1 MAQDLYR
8 PPDYQRPVQGVVV
21 AVTEGES
28 NPRHRV
34 AIMRRGEDII
44 VNAYLDDPAYAAV
57 GVGEDVQIAR
67 DAGGTWR
74 LQRRTEHRLSD
85 TRGTH
90 LVEAVHI
97 GEHYINLAR
106 IRAQSEDGR
115 RFASATVFTS
125 LLTAVADVTARG
137 GDFYS
142 NLSVRPG
149 ATFLGDNDNNFAT
162 STANANTTVSGGG
175 AVGNWVGGAA
185 NFGPAGSA
193 GDPVGVLVAPANGLP
208 ATLVLDVEG
217 QPGAQTVTIPVAQLM
232 RLATA
237 LQVYP
242 EGISG
247 ATAPV
252 VPPPTVAPAVTTL
265 SAGMTREPRQF
276 RRDLYQ
282 LTVAWAGGDDD
293 TVAVRRQY
301 SGVPGA
307 PIATAF
313 ERTPATRMVTL
324 TSGGGAK
331 YAVYHV
337 PSAPGNAL
345 LRAGQGANDDS
356 SWSFIVAVDQP
367 ITDLSVPAGVTV
379 PAITDGVRKLT
390 PTTALWERWD
400 YDVLSTI
407 PAPGVAP
414 RQVILANAKL
424 APGFRFGDA
433 PASE

>member
-8 PPDYQRPVQGVVV
+8 PPDYQRPVPGVVV

-34 AIMRRGEDII
+34 AIMRRGEEII

-74 LQRRTEHRLSD
+74 LLRRTERSLSD
-85 TRGTH
+85 SRERHT
-90 LVEAVHI
+90 VEA
-97 GEHYINLAR
+97 GYWRGAR
-106 IRAQSEDGR
+106 VDFVRLQAQSEDGR
-115 RFASATVFTS
+115 KAANVTVISGRPTGV
-125 LLTAVADVTARG
+125 LAVAQD
-137 GDFYS
+137 GDFSSRFYV
-142 NLSVRPG
+142 LS
-149 ATFLGDNDNNFAT
+149 TTSFLGHTD
-162 STANANTTVSGGG
+162 ANVAISGSDAAVSGGG

-185 NFGPAGSA
+185 NFGPSGSV

-247 ATAPV
+247 ATEPV

-265 SAGMTREPRQF
+265 SAGMTREPRRF

-282 LTVAWAGGDDD
+282 LTVAWEGGDDD

-324 TSGGGAK
+324 TSSGGAK

-367 ITDLSVPAGVTV
+367 ITDMSVPAGVSV
-379 PAITDGVRKLT
+379 PPITDGVRKLT

-424 APGFRFGDA
+424 APGYRFGDA